1 MTDYIDRLDPS
12 EQIDTE
18 EAIAS
23 LLFNYNYAQDF
34 RPNEEECTQLGRQI
48 LALVLDK
55 FRPDLTEPPAEFEYR
70 QTIIDTYPE
79 TDVQIPCLIRSSTNN
94 QRHCFA
100 SRRLRTE
107 YERLLGILR
116 RTLTNP
122 RLGRKVPQKW
132 RRSRCHRANYNNYE
146 RFRRDI
152 DEFYAESEY

>member
-12 EQIDTE
+12 KQIDMID
-18 EAIAS
+18 AIAS

-79 TDVQIPCLIRSSTNN
+79 TDVQIPCLIRSSTSGIALQVEGYEQNMS
-94 QRHCFA
+94 A
-100 SRRLRTE
+100 YLEYYEGRLQIHVWGE
-107 YERLLGILR
+107 KSLR
-116 RTLTNP
+116 NGGDPDATVLIT
-122 RLGRKVPQKW
+122 
-132 RRSRCHRANYNNYE
+132 NNYE

-152 DEFYAESEY
+152 DEFYAESEC

>member
-12 EQIDTE
+12 EQINTE

-79 TDVQIPCLIRSSTNN
+79 TDVQIPCLIRSSTSGIAL
-94 QRHCFA
+94 QVEGCEQSMSAYFEYYEG
-100 SRRLRTE
+100 RLQIHVWGE
-107 YERLLGILR
+107 KSLR
-116 RTLTNP
+116 NGGDPDTTVLIT
-122 RLGRKVPQKW
+122 
-132 RRSRCHRANYNNYE
+132 NNYE

-152 DEFYAESEY
+152 DEFYAKSEC